1 MFFAR
6 FLDQG
11 ARIDPEGTVLLQ
23 GDRRWRYAEVQAFTR
38 RFARRAR
45 DAGFA
50 PGSRG
55 AVLSL
60 NDAVAFQCAFGL
72 HRAGMSWIP
81 MNPKNGEDDA
91 RYTLDMFE
99 CDLLV
104 FHSRF
109 ADMVRAIR
117 PQLPR
122 IAAYVCL
129 DRRIDDIPSLD
140 EWLSGVPDDWTD
152 LPLDNDAL
160 AIIMPTGGTTG
171 RPKGV
176 MLTERNLA
184 AMVATYLFSFV
195 YRAGERPVAMVAAP
209 LTHAAGPL
217 AVPAIARGGAVAIL
231 PAPDIDTMLDT
242 IETHQVTEFFLPPTL
257 IYRML
262 DHPGVGDRNLR
273 SVRYFGYGSA
283 PMSVEKLKR
292 AIRLFGPCLTQFY
305 GQSEAPALCTFL
317 APEEHVDGDG
327 EPASDR
333 VLSSCGRPTALI
345 ELRILDADDREVP
358 AGEMGEVCVRG
369 DLVTPGY
376 YRQPE
381 LTAAAIVDGWLHTGD
396 IGFLDGEGRLH
407 VCDRKKDMIISGGL
421 NIYPQEIEQ
430 VIWSHPAVADCAV
443 IGVPDEEWGE
453 LVTAVVETIEGQDI
467 SADAVLGLCRQ
478 RLGSVKCPKRV
489 DFVDALPRSPNGKVL
504 KRVLRDRYWAAVG
517 RRI

>member
-1 MFFAR
+1 MFFAD

-11 ARIDPEGTVLLQ
+11 ARINPDGDVLVQ

-38 RFARRAR
+38 RFARRAGE
-45 DAGFA
+45 AGFG
-50 PGSRG
+50 PGSKG

-60 NDAVAFQCAFGL
+60 NDAVAFQSAFGL
-72 HRAGMSWIP
+72 HRAGMTWIP

-91 RYTLDMFE
+91 RYTLDLFE

-109 ADMVRAIR
+109 ADMVRALR
-117 PQLPR
+117 PALPR
-122 IAAYVCL
+122 IAAWICL
-129 DRRIDDIPSLD
+129 DRPIDDMPSLD
-140 EWLSGVPDDWTD
+140 QWLDGVPDDWTD
-152 LPLDNDAL
+152 PLLDRDAL
-160 AIIMPTGGTTG
+160 ALIMPTGGTTG

-176 MLTERNLA
+176 MLTDRNLA
-184 AMVATYLFSFV
+184 TMVATYLFSFV
-195 YRAGERPVAMVAAP
+195 YSADERPVAMAAAP

-217 AVPAIARGGAVAIL
+217 AAPAIARGGTVVIL
-231 PAPDIDTMLDT
+231 PAPDIDAMLDT
-242 IETHQVTEFFLPPTL
+242 IEAHRVTEFFLPPTV

-262 DHPGVGDRNLR
+262 DHPGIADRDFG

-292 AIRLFGPCLTQFY
+292 AIRLFGPRMTQFF

-317 APEEHVDGDG
+317 APEEHVERG
-327 EPASDR
+327 EPARDS
-333 VLSSCGRPTALI
+333 VLSSCGRPTALVD
-345 ELRILDADDREVP
+345 LRILDADNREVP
-358 AGEMGEVCVRG
+358 TGEMGEVCVRG

-396 IGFLDGEGRLH
+396 IGFLDAEGRLH
-407 VCDRKKDMIISGGL
+407 ISDRKKDMIISGGL

-430 VIWSHPAVADCAV
+430 VIWSHPAVNDCAV

-453 LVTAVVETIEGQDI
+453 LVTAVVEPIAGQSL
-467 SADAVLGLCRQ
+467 SADEVLRLCKEK
-478 RLGSVKCPKRV
+478 LGSVKCPKRV

-504 KRVLRDRYWAAVG
+504 KRVVRDGYWAAAG
-517 RRI
+517 RAI

>member
-11 ARIDPEGTVLLQ
+11 ARIDPAGVALIQ
-23 GDRRWRYAEVQAFTR
+23 GDRRWTYAEVLAFTR
-38 RFARRAR
+38 RFARRAHE
-45 DAGFA
+45 AGFG
-50 PGSRG
+50 PGRKG

-72 HRAGMSWIP
+72 HRTGMTWIP
-81 MNPKNGEDDA
+81 MNPKNGEEDA
-91 RYTLDMFE
+91 RYALDLFE

-109 ADMVRAIR
+109 ADMVRALR
-117 PQLPR
+117 PALPR
-122 IAAYVCL
+122 IVAWICL
-129 DRRIDDIPSLD
+129 DRPVDDMPSLD
-140 EWLSGVPDDWTD
+140 QWLAGMSDEWTD
-152 LPLDNDAL
+152 PPLDPDAL

-176 MLTERNLA
+176 MLTDRNLA
-184 AMVATYLFSFV
+184 TMVATYLFSFG
-195 YRAGERPVAMVAAP
+195 YAGTERPVAMAAAP

-217 AVPAIARGGAVAIL
+217 AIPAIARGGTVVIL
-231 PAPDIDTMLDT
+231 PAPDIEAMLDV
-242 IETHQVTEFFLPPTL
+242 IETHRVTEFFLPPTV

-262 DHPGVGDRNLR
+262 DHPGIAGRDFG

-283 PMSVEKLKR
+283 PMSVEKLRR
-292 AIRLFGPCLTQFY
+292 AIHLFGPRMTQFF

-317 APEEHVDGDG
+317 APEEHVEGSA
-327 EPASDR
+327 PASDL

-345 ELRILDADDREVP
+345 DLRILDPEGRVVEH
-358 AGEMGEVCVRG
+358 GGMGEVCVRG

-396 IGFLDGEGRLH
+396 IGYLDTDGRLH
-407 VCDRKKDMIISGGL
+407 ICDRKKDMIISGGL

-430 VIWSHPAVADCAV
+430 VIWSHPAVSDCAV

-453 LVTAVVETIEGQDI
+453 LVTAVVEPIAGQSI
-467 SADAVLGLCRQ
+467 SAEDLLSLCRQ
-478 RLGSVKCPKRV
+478 RLGGVKCPKRV
-489 DFVDALPRSPNGKVL
+489 DFVETLPRSPNGKVL
-504 KRVLRDRYWAAVG
+504 KRVVRDSYWIAAG
-517 RRI
+517 RHI